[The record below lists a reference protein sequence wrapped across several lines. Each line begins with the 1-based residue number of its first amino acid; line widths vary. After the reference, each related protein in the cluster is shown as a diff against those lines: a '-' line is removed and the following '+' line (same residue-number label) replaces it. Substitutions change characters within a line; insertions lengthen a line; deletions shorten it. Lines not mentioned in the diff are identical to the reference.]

1 MIGAIIEMFAAAQA
15 VHVANAEEA
24 VIAHFRALCGGRR
37 RSELADRVFTALVEA
52 VAGGTVT

>member
-1 MIGAIIEMFAAAQA
+1 

-24 VIAHFRALCGGRR
+24 VSARFRALCEGRR